1 MCKCGR
7 GDKSRHLLFQAL
19 LNRRILFAMNPIEVF
34 SVLNALGLFV
44 FAVSGALTA
53 LRNDMDLFGVALIA
67 FVTGVGG
74 GTIRDVLLGSF
85 PVWWIAAPSAV
96 WICLAGAIVAT
107 AAQPFIDSRLKA
119 LIWAD
124 AMGLS
129 VFAILGAQAA
139 LAADAPVLIA
149 IFMGAVTATFGGIVR
164 DVLLN
169 EPPLI
174 LKQEIYATAALIGAG
189 VYVGLL
195 EVGAPSGA
203 AAIFAAF
210 STFAIR
216 GAAILFQI
224 PSPKFTRPRK
234 NEL

>member
-1 MCKCGR
+1 METAQI
-7 GDKSRHLLFQAL
+7 FAAL
-19 LNRRILFAMNPIEVF
+19 NII
-34 SVLNALGLFV
+34 GLFV
-44 FAVSGALTA
+44 FAISGALTA
-53 LRNDMDLFGVALIA
+53 LRNDMDVFGVAMIA

-96 WICLAGAIVAT
+96 LICLAGAVAAMLT
-107 AAQPFIDSRLKA
+107 QPFIDSRLKA

-129 VFAILGAQAA
+129 VFSVLGAQAA
-139 LAADAPVLIA
+139 LSAGAPAVIA
-149 IFMGAVTATFGGIVR
+149 IFMGAVTATFGGVVR

-174 LKQEIYATAALIGAG
+174 LKQDIYATAALIGAA
-189 VYVGLL
+189 VYVVLLALGLN
-195 EVGAPSGA
+195 ESPSA
-203 AAIFAAF
+203 VIAAF
-210 STFAIR
+210 VTFAIR
-216 GAAILFQI
+216 AAAIIFNI
-224 PSPKFTRPRK
+224 PSPKFARARK

>member
-1 MCKCGR
+1 M
-7 GDKSRHLLFQAL
+7 DTAAVFAAL
-19 LNRRILFAMNPIEVF
+19 NII
-34 SVLNALGLFV
+34 GLFV

-53 LRNDMDLFGVALIA
+53 LRNDMDIFGVAMIA

-96 WICLAGAIVAT
+96 FICLAGAVAAT
-107 AAQPFIDSRLKA
+107 LAQPLIVSRLKA

-124 AMGLS
+124 AMGLAVFS
-129 VFAILGAQAA
+129 VLGAQAA
-139 LAADAPVLIA
+139 LAAEAPAVIA

-174 LKQEIYATAALIGAG
+174 LKQDIYATAALLGAG
-189 VYVGLL
+189 VYVGLIAFDL
-195 EVGAPSGA
+195 AVSPA
-203 AAIFAAF
+203 AVIAALT
-210 STFAIR
+210 TFAIR
-216 GAAILFQI
+216 AAAIVFNI
-224 PSPKFTRPRK
+224 PSPKFARPRK
-234 NEL
+234 SEG

>member
-1 MCKCGR
+1 METAAV
-7 GDKSRHLLFQAL
+7 LAAL
-19 LNRRILFAMNPIEVF
+19 NII
-34 SVLNALGLFV
+34 GLFV

-74 GTIRDVLLGSF
+74 GTIRDVLLGVF

-96 WICLAGAIVAT
+96 AVCLAGAAAAVL
-107 AAQPFIDSRLKA
+107 AQPLFTSRLKA

-124 AMGLS
+124 AMGLA

-139 LAADAPVLIA
+139 LAAEAPAVIA
-149 IFMGAVTATFGGIVR
+149 IFMGAVTATFGGVVR

-189 VYVGLL
+189 VYVGLNAL
-195 EVGAPSGA
+195 GVPAGVGAPLA
-203 AAIFAAF
+203 VLA
-210 STFAIR
+210 TFMIR
-216 GAAILFQI
+216 AAAILFNI
-224 PSPKFTRPRK
+224 PSPKYARPRK
-234 NEL
+234 AELD